1 MATST
6 FDTLSVARE
15 LEAKGIEPGQA
26 EAIVKA
32 IRRSAGDH
40 MSAGQFDARFSEQRT
55 YIDGRFSEQ
64 RAYIDG
70 RFSEQQTY
78 IDGRFSEQRTDI
90 DGRFSEQRAYID
102 TGLARQSAVFYR
114 ALWLQ
119 GAAIISVLAALY
131 ALVGGG

>member
-64 RAYIDG
+64 R
-70 RFSEQQTY
+70 
-78 IDGRFSEQRTDI
+78 TDI

>member
-15 LEAKGIEPGQA
+15 LEAKGIEPDQA

-40 MSAGQFDARFSEQRT
+40 ISAGQFDARFSEQRAC
-55 YIDGRFSEQ
+55 IG
-64 RAYIDG
+64 G

-78 IDGRFSEQRTDI
+78 IGGRFSEQQTYI

-119 GAAIISVLAALY
+119 GAAIVSVLAALY